1 MPIRPSGS
9 WGAVGGEFGLGAR
22 PGPNPP
28 MAWLGYLCR
37 SSQAAIASYFG
48 GHRAIA
54 GQRAVA
60 AAARLP
66 KRRALRAQHEIGT
79 PELFY
84 SAAAAHTAHA
94 RGAHATALAQGQ
106 PVVREARDGQCGHR
120 PCPYR
125 AQIPH
130 SAAAAPP
137 VLLAPRGRHLRRHL
151 LDTERHRSSLHTPS
165 PSASEQIFNCCPL
178 PQAGVAVVSVGRR
191 TLRSCLPKP
200 ACCSSRSS
208 RGLGAWTSALSA
220 PQARATAVLSKPD
233 QLPFT
238 LVTPQHQQRLPA
250 DAAGSDAI
258 DARPFRTRS
267 SPMSPSSTAS
277 PRAPHVARL
286 GIGPW
291 RHGCARL
298 QPHGLVALSVK

>member
-1 MPIRPSGS
+1 MEAARPALSMPIRPSGS

-130 SAAAAPP
+130 SAAAAPSP
-137 VLLAPRGRHLRRHL
+137 RFLLPEAGICGGIC
-151 LDTERHRSSLHTPS
+151 STPS
-165 PSASEQIFNCCPL
+165 
-178 PQAGVAVVSVGRR
+178 GTV
-191 TLRSCLPKP
+191 LRSTRPVRVP
-200 ACCSSRSS
+200 QSRSS
-208 RGLGAWTSALSA
+208 
-220 PQARATAVLSKPD
+220 
-233 QLPFT
+233 
-238 LVTPQHQQRLPA
+238 
-250 DAAGSDAI
+250 I
-258 DARPFRTRS
+258 
-267 SPMSPSSTAS
+267 
-277 PRAPHVARL
+277 VARSHKL
-286 GIGPW
+286 GWP
-291 RHGCARL
+291 
-298 QPHGLVALSVK
+298 